1 MDDEGRGA
9 LGTIVV
15 VALLAAIVYGAMWVA
30 GGGRPLIDAGPL
42 SGIFAGDSIR
52 RNLSAW
58 FNGGQMPTPGVDA
71 EESRVLAKVRPPV
84 PAGEYAFLQSSSEG
98 PVTYSPCRRLEV
110 VVNLR
115 GAPPDAMPAIQDA
128 VGQVSRA
135 SGLALTVSGDT
146 NEPYRDE
153 RKPFQPNRYGDR
165 WAPILVA
172 WAGPG
177 AIPEFE
183 EGAVGFGGSVAIDT
197 VLGDPSY
204 VTGSVVLDRE
214 FFADPANQGYLTEV
228 MLHELG
234 HVLGLDHVSDDEQVM
249 WVGGLH
255 GAGLGSGDLAGL
267 ARLGRGPCTP
277 DL

>member
-1 MDDEGRGA
+1 MHDEGRGA
-9 LGTIVV
+9 LGTVV
-15 VALLAAIVYGAMWVA
+15 LVALLAALVYGAVWFA

-42 SGIFAGDSIR
+42 SGIFAGDSVR
-52 RNLSAW
+52 RNLSGW
-58 FNGGQMPTPGVDA
+58 FNGGDMPPPGADA
-71 EESRVLAKVRPPV
+71 QDVRVLPKVRPPA
-84 PAGEYAFLQSSSEG
+84 PAGEYAFLQSSGGG

-115 GAPPDAMPAIQDA
+115 GAPAGAMAAVQDA
-128 VGQVSRA
+128 VSQISRA
-135 SGLALTVSGDT
+135 SGLSMTVAGQT
-146 NEPYRDE
+146 REPYRQK
-153 RKPFQPNRYGDR
+153 RKPYQPGRYGDQ

-177 AIPEFE
+177 AIPEFDQE
-183 EGAVGFGGSVAIDT
+183 AVGFGGSVAIDT

-204 VTGSVVLDRE
+204 VTGSIVLDRD

-228 MLHELG
+228 VLHELG
-234 HVLGLDHVSDDEQVM
+234 HVVGLDHVADDSQVM